1 MAESNQTV
9 PVGVLTGKPVLS
21 LATGN
26 KLGRVVDV
34 RIDPLNGL
42 VRGLMLETGDGIAAD
57 LPYEQIYS
65 IGRDAVM
72 ASEDGIVPAASEE
85 GSVNRRAKDLV
96 GAKVVMESGQVLGEI
111 ADVLVT
117 LNPPPTV
124 LYEVR
129 RSMLD
134 RLLGRTFFIPAS
146 VGYALSDDAARLVV
160 PELTADMA
168 STDASALAGPSVDVK
183 SFPAPHGGEWEEYG
197 DETVL
202 RNGDPD
208 ATVLRS
214 REDGNDETL
223 LIREDEDATV
233 VGRPLTKD

>member
-9 PVGVLTGKPVLS
+9 PVGVLTGMPVLS

-34 RIDPLNGL
+34 RIDPINGI
-42 VRGLMLETGDGIAAD
+42 VRGLMLETGDGVAAD
-57 LPYEQIYS
+57 LPYDRIYS

-72 ASEDGIVPAASEE
+72 ASEDGIVLAPSDE
-85 GSVNRRAKDLV
+85 GTVNRRAKDLL

-129 RSMLD
+129 RSVLD

-160 PELTADMA
+160 PDLTADIA
-168 STDASALAGPSVDVK
+168 STDPSALGGPSVDVK
-183 SFPAPHGGEWEEYG
+183 SFPANGQLWEEYD

-202 RNGDPD
+202 RRRDPD
-208 ATVLRS
+208 ATVPRA
-214 REDGNDETL
+214 REDDSDETL

-233 VGRPLTKD
+233 LRRPLPTD